1 MCQECVPAEN
11 FPLDITYLG
20 FSNEFMVIEMI
31 ETYFRAGA
39 DEKALDLAK
48 RFIEELFVSTEFFL
62 MNYEETEREFDA
74 CYNCI
79 SYVSELADH
88 FGYKEYGNE
97 LRTRF
102 NTMLGVEEE

>member
-1 MCQECVPAEN
+1 
-11 FPLDITYLG
+11 
-20 FSNEFMVIEMI
+20 
-31 ETYFRAGA
+31 
-39 DEKALDLAK
+39 
-48 RFIEELFVSTEFFL
+48 